1 MNTHLSRAK
10 TSLRTSIW
18 SKCIKWMGLAA
29 IAGHGLVAGAVNLT
43 PLPPYLAE
51 TKGAPMVMLNMS
63 KDHQLFYKA
72 YNEFSDLDGDGV
84 ADTQYK
90 HTYRYYGYFDNRRCY
105 SYSTTNNRFVPTRK
119 ENASTA
125 ANPTLCGGGTD
136 NDASAEW
143 HGNFL
148 NWATMTRMDVV
159 RRILYGGLRS
169 TDDSIVSGAS
179 LTVLERAHLPT
190 DAHAF
195 AKYYNSAATGGVNIR
210 MITPFTGQTEIT
222 ICNASFQKN
231 ATWNN
236 TPARSRY
243 SHGTDI
249 GPPSMLVAS
258 GNHALWNSN
267 ERWQCYWREDQA
279 LLGNNPLAGNGNIA
293 AKSGIN
299 ASSESPSRATLG
311 LGTGIAIGSYTVRVE
326 TCKTGLDSATSPATG
341 FTDDE
346 EAKCK
351 FYPLGNYKPAGLL
364 QKYGERNEAA
374 FGLMTGSFAKN
385 TSGGVLRKNIATFT
399 DEVDLD
405 DGQFKSVDG
414 IVKTLNK
421 LRIYGYDYNNGTY
434 KITGDD
440 CDYQLV
446 GLTDNLCVSWGNP
459 MGEMYLESLRY
470 LAGKTA
476 SSNFTYADSG
486 SKDNALG
493 LSIATWSDPFAAGTV
508 TNFGDQLCRRSSI
521 VNFNASVT
529 SYDNNQWSEQSDI
542 AGMTGTRTAEALTD
556 NIGTA
561 EGLYAT
567 DKKWAI
573 GSTANNTNEMCNAK
587 DFTALSTS
595 KGICPEA
602 PTASGGFLMAG
613 AALHAHTTPI
623 RSDFTIPTN
632 NKRAFKVDTYGV
644 ALATGTPIIKVP
656 VPGVPGKFVIIQP
669 AYRLVHNTRGQGG
682 GALVDFRVVT
692 QTDTA
697 GKFAIQWEDSE
708 QGGDYD
714 QDVWGTLEYSVDTV
728 TKIIS
733 ISTLVIDEATNQ
745 KQGFGYV
752 ISGTGNSKDGVH
764 FHSGIEDFEY
774 TDPTNIT
781 IVKRDNVSVVIAAN
795 DTIINTSGGCKK
807 CNKGDAKTTVDYTMV
822 GVGGEVLRDPLWYAA
837 KYGGFDRDKY
847 TTDYVPGAVL
857 TTDSWDSKKTDGS
870 AGSDGIPDN
879 FFYSIDPNQLEKSL
893 EQIFSTI
900 LKAGGA
906 APAAATSSRTAA
918 GGYVY
923 VSTHSI
929 KAASAGVSDADASG
943 EFLRFGFQAN
953 GSIAGTADWDAG
965 AKLTTQVE
973 NTGWNASR
981 RVFTLSNTA
990 AVPFRWTDLSDS
1002 QKTALATNPASASPG
1017 ALDTDPTDGSPTYTT
1032 AKKRL
1037 NWLRGSAT
1045 DETTAGGLRKR
1056 TKTKLGA
1063 IINST
1068 PWYVGPPSAGYTNVD
1083 YGGGYGTFKSTNA
1096 ARNSVFVGANDGM
1109 LHGFNADT
1117 GLEQFAYVPRA
1128 MYSTSTTAPY
1138 SKLAAITAKDYSLNT
1153 GTERMNVDGSVMAA
1167 DINLGTS
1174 SPDWHTYLFGAFGR
1188 GARGVYALD
1197 VTSPQTITSETT
1209 VDAAAIVKWE
1219 FTEAADSDMGYI
1231 TGRTNA
1237 RSNGQPT
1244 QSGYMANDKW
1254 AAIYGNGY
1262 NSQSGH
1268 AALFIVFANGPA
1280 SASSTTWVAGTDY
1293 VKLSTGAAGQGPN
1306 NGLATPYAVDSNN
1319 DGKIDVIYAGDLKG
1333 NVWKFDVSSTTVS
1346 NWGVATQTSA
1356 ADTTKV
1362 PLFIATTGVSNTLQP
1377 ITTTVIPF
1385 AHPQGGYQ
1393 IFFGTGKALESNDYP
1408 MSSVY
1413 SHTLYGLYD
1422 KYGSNTPITTGKTDL
1437 VQQTS
1442 ITSSGYRYMTQNPVS
1457 YPTKKGWYM
1466 DLPVASEGV
1475 IFNPLA
1481 EDSLRVNVRST
1492 APEATSDGCRY
1503 DATTFD
1509 ASLNPLTG
1517 IPVSNLFPTAP
1528 LVNGYSAA
1536 GSPSLNSFEFSKG
1549 GVYKVP
1555 PPTPSL
1561 VACTAGT
1568 ANCTC
1573 NTAAPSQC
1581 VVCENLATCNPP
1593 WDDGTFACISGQPSC
1608 ACNPAAPATCVVC
1621 TNPAT
1626 CKLPWSSRSSNQC
1639 MYRTLS
1645 ALGSGGVAASERFG
1659 ACTDGRLTWREILR
1673 NR

>member
-1 MNTHLSRAK
+1 MNTLLLFRTKA
-10 TSLRTSIW
+10 SLPTKLWI
-18 SKCIKWMGLAA
+18 KCIKWLGLAA
-29 IAGHGLVAGAVNLT
+29 IAVHGLMAGAVNLT

-72 YNEFSDLDGDGV
+72 YNEYSDLDGDGV

-90 HTYRYYGYFDNRRCY
+90 HSYRYYGYFDNRRCY
-105 SYSTTNNRFVPTRK
+105 TYDTTNNRFAPTRK
-119 ENASTA
+119 ENAATA
-125 ANPTLCGGGTD
+125 TNPTYCGGGTD
-136 NDASAEW
+136 NGASGEW

-169 TDDSIVSGAS
+169 TDDSIVSGTS

-195 AKYYNSAATGGVNIR
+195 AKYYNSAATGGIPIR

-222 ICNASFQKN
+222 ICNASFKN
-231 ATWNN
+231 D
-236 TPARSRY
+236 RY
-243 SHGTDI
+243 SHGNI
-249 GPPSMLVAS
+249 SPPSMLVAS

-279 LLGNNPLAGNGNIA
+279 LLANNTTSGNGNIPA
-293 AKSGIN
+293 SSGIN
-299 ASSESPSRATLG
+299 ASSVSPSRATTG
-311 LGTGIAIGSYTVRVE
+311 LGTGVAKGTYVVRAEV
-326 TCKTGLDSATSPATG
+326 CKTGLDSAVSPATG
-341 FTDDE
+341 FTDEE

-385 TSGGVLRKNIATFT
+385 ISGGVLRKNIATFT

-405 DGQFKSVDG
+405 DGQFKNVSG
-414 IVKTLNK
+414 IVRTLNK
-421 LRIYGYDYNNGTY
+421 LRIYGYDYTDGTY
-434 KITGDD
+434 INADG
-440 CDYQLV
+440 CSYQQISLSD
-446 GLTDNLCVSWGNP
+446 GTCVSWGNP

-476 SSNFTYADSG
+476 NSAFTYTDSG

-493 LSIATWSDPFAAGTV
+493 LSIAAWSDPFAASTV
-508 TNFGDQLCRRSSI
+508 PSFGDQLCRRSSI

-529 SYDNNQWSEQSDI
+529 SYDNNQWGGQSDI
-542 AGMTGTRTAEALTD
+542 NGMTGGNTAEALTN
-556 NIGTA
+556 NIGTS
-561 EGLYAT
+561 EGLYASG
-567 DKKWAI
+567 KKWSI
-573 GSTANNTNEMCNAK
+573 GRTAALTDEMCSDKA
-587 DFTALSTS
+587 FTALATAV
-595 KGICPEA
+595 GICPEA
-602 PTASGGFLMAG
+602 PTAAGGFLMAG

-623 RSDFTIPTN
+623 RTDFTIPAA

-644 ALATGTPIIKVP
+644 ALSTGTPRIKVP
-656 VPGVPGKFVIIQP
+656 VPGQNGKFVVILP
-669 AYRLVHNTRGQGG
+669 AYRLVLGGGQGG
-682 GALVDFRVVT
+682 GAIVDFRVVT
-692 QTDTA
+692 QTDTY
-697 GKFAIQWEDSE
+697 GKFVVQWEDSE

-714 QDVWGTLEYSVDTV
+714 QDVWGTLEYSVDV
-728 TKIIS
+728 NTKVIS
-733 ISTLVIDEATNQ
+733 VSTQTIAQATANP
-745 KQGFGYV
+745 QGFGYV
-752 ISGTGNSKDGVH
+752 ISGTTSKDGVH
-764 FHSGIEDFEY
+764 FHSGILNFSY
-774 TDPTNIT
+774 TDPANIT
-781 IVKRDNVSVVIAAN
+781 VTPAGK
-795 DTIINTSGGCKK
+795 INASGGCNN
-807 CNKGDAKTTVDYTMV
+807 CGVSDPKTTATYAMT
-822 GVGGEVLRDPLWYAA
+822 GVSGEVLQDPLWYAA

-847 TTDYVPGAVL
+847 TGVSPIPSAYVPGTALL
-857 TTDSWDSKKTDGS
+857 TESWDSKKVDGS

-929 KAASAGVSDADASG
+929 KPASPGVSDADASG

-981 RVFTLSNTA
+981 RVFTLSTTA
-990 AVPFRWTDLSDS
+990 AVPFRWTNLSAS
-1002 QKTALATNPASASPG
+1002 QKTALATNPATG
-1017 ALDTDPTDGSPTYTT
+1017 VLDTDATGGSPTYVT

-1037 NWLRGSAT
+1037 DWLRGSAT
-1045 DETTAGGLRKR
+1045 DETTTGGLRKR

-1068 PWYVGPPSAGYTNVD
+1068 PWYVGPPSAGYTDVD
-1083 YGGGYGTFKSTNA
+1083 YGGGYGTFRSTNA

-1128 MYSTSTTAPY
+1128 MYSTSASAPY
-1138 SKLAAITAKDYSLNT
+1138 SKLAAIPAKDYSLNT
-1153 GTERMNVDGSVMAA
+1153 GTDRMNVDGSVMAV
-1167 DINLGTS
+1167 DINLGTT

-1197 VTSPQTITSETT
+1197 VTSPQTISSETT
-1209 VDAAAIVKWE
+1209 TDAAALVKWE
-1219 FTEAADSDMGYI
+1219 FTQTADSDMGYI

-1244 QSGYMANDKW
+1244 QSGFMANGKW

-1268 AALFIVFANGPA
+1268 AALFIIFANGPA

-1293 VKLSTGAAGQGPN
+1293 VKLSTGAAGQGPD

-1333 NVWKFDVSSTTVS
+1333 NVWKFDVSSSTVS

-1356 ADTTKV
+1356 TDSTKA
-1362 PLFIATTGVSNTLQP
+1362 PLFIATTGTSNTLQP

-1393 IFFGTGKALESNDYP
+1393 IFFGTGKALESTDYP

-1442 ITSSGYRYMTQNPVS
+1442 ITSGGYRYMSQNPVS

-1481 EDSLRVNVRST
+1481 EDTLRVNVRST

-1509 ASLNPLTG
+1509 ASLNPITG

-1536 GSPSLNSFEFSKG
+1536 GSSSQNSFEFSRG

-1561 VACTAGT
+1561 TACVAGT
-1568 ANCTC
+1568 TNCTC
-1573 NTAAPSQC
+1573 NTAAPAQC
-1581 VVCENLATCNPP
+1581 VICENLSTCNPP
-1593 WDDGTFACISGQPSC
+1593 WDDGTFTCTSGQPSC

-1626 CKLPWSSRSSNQC
+1626 CKLPWNSRSSNQC

-1645 ALGSGGVAASERFG
+1645 ALGSGGVATSERFG